1 MFNIKRLF
9 RIDRFFFPKFLLWIS
24 FLLPLVIG
32 LLLSIFLWRYFEQQ
46 QYEHLNKELKFASD
60 QVANNVKSRLD
71 AYERVMRGI
80 KAFYESSE
88 YVSFNE
94 FKQYVYDLKINKKKS
109 GIQGIGIVELIRHEE
124 KIKHIDHVRKWE
136 INSYKIKPEGIRD
149 FYAPIVR
156 MEPME
161 GANLNAIGFD
171 TFTVASARF
180 AMEKS
185 LEINNITI
193 TSPITLIQDQGN
205 SNALAFVMY
214 LPIYSKNLPLD
225 TALQRRK
232 AVNSWIDVPF
242 RIEDLMAGLKGELA
256 NDIIIEIYDGELPSI
271 QTRMYQ
277 SGKTLAQNADS
288 WNSLT
293 NLNQINI
300 GSRTWTLLTKTTPAF
315 EKRVINSAQ
324 SMIIAIGGGILS
336 LLIALITLL
345 LFVGR
350 QKAQTRYK
358 KLFSQANEGVII
370 LDSHHRIVDCNQAA
384 ISMFG
389 HTEKEFQNLFLHQII
404 AKSEVKSFESLLT
417 EINNLN
423 HESSLLKE
431 LIHVCKNS
439 KEFNAE
445 VSFSKLDYE
454 NYFMIV
460 RDLSEH
466 IKAEKQI
473 QRLNQLYSALSETSQ
488 AIVRMDDENELFP
501 MVCKCAVEI
510 GNMKMAW
517 IGQIDETL
525 SKIIPIVNYAND
537 QDALEKPKFSEIHY
551 SLDVDSFDES
561 IFSINQPVIIND
573 LFNNEKALSWH
584 ANARK
589 FGWRSVASFPIKR
602 NGKPFVIL
610 TVYHDLINAFDSSIV
625 DLLTEMSSD
634 ISFALDN
641 FDRENKRIQ
650 SQQQLAESEN
660 RLSVILNSVAAY
672 IYLKDINGRYLFA
685 NQQVLNLWEAKLED
699 VVGFGDENFFD
710 AESVNQIRVIDR
722 KVLIDGEVV
731 EQEEFHKVKKTGVE
745 SVYWSVKIPLRY
757 DDGEIYAL
765 CGISTDITQ
774 QKMTEAD
781 LRIAAI
787 SFESQV
793 GMMITDANKIT
804 LKVNGAFSK
813 ISGYTSEEVINNLP
827 VLGSKNHHDPDYLN
841 QIWKEAGLNG
851 VWEGELTSQHKNG
864 DFYPQYVII
873 TAVKD
878 SDQNIINYVISFTDI
893 TESKAAASKIENLAF
908 YDPLTQLPNRR
919 LLLDR
924 LNHALIAI
932 HRSELIGALL
942 YLDLDHFKIV
952 NDSRGHD
959 MGDLLLKQVAERL
972 IGCVRADDTVARL
985 GGDEY
990 VIMLENLSKEH
1001 LEAATQTEIVAQKI
1015 LVSLSKPYQLG
1026 SHQSSIS
1033 GSIGL
1038 VLFDSQKQTPEELFK
1053 QADIAMY
1060 HAKKSGRNTFHFF
1073 DPEMQNTIN
1082 LRVQMEEELN
1092 QALSSQ
1098 QFKLYYQIQVDS
1110 SGNIVGVEA
1119 LIRWQHPKR
1128 GLVTPFEFIAL
1139 AEETGL
1145 ILPIGNWV
1153 LNEACKQI
1161 KLWEANEVTKNL
1173 SVSINVSAEQFYQ
1186 TDFAEQV
1193 KLAVIS
1199 HKINPRLLKLELT
1212 ESMLIDN
1219 VENVISSMNSL
1230 KEIGVLIELD
1240 DFGTGYSSLQYLK
1253 RLPLHQLKIDQS
1265 FVRDITTDKN
1275 DKAIVKTIVNMA
1287 QGLGLVVIAEGVET
1301 LEQLQQLQ
1309 KIECTYFQGYLF
1321 SKPSPIEDVEQLLI
1335 SQQKLKECFLNKT

>member
-1 MFNIKRLF
+1 MFNIKRLLKN
-9 RIDRFFFPKFLLWIS
+9 DRFISPNFLLWIS
-24 FLLPLVIG
+24 FLFPLVIG
-32 LLLSIFLWRYFEQQ
+32 LLLTLFLWRYSEQQ
-46 QYEHLNKELKFASD
+46 QYEHFNKEFKFASD
-60 QVANNVKSRLD
+60 QVSNNVKSRLD
-71 AYERVMRGI
+71 AYETVMRGI
-80 KAFYESSE
+80 KAYFEASE

-94 FKQYVYDLKINKKKS
+94 FKQYVYELKINNKKT
-109 GIQGIGIVELIRHEE
+109 GIQGIGIVEAIRHEE
-124 KIKHIDHVRKWE
+124 KIQHIAHVRKWE
-136 INSYKIKPEGIRD
+136 TKNYKIKPDGIRD

-156 MEPME
+156 MEPMD

-171 TFTVASARF
+171 VFTVASARF

-193 TSPITLIQDQGN
+193 TSPVTLIQDQGK
-205 SNALAFVMY
+205 SKALAFVMY

-242 RIEDLMAGLKGELA
+242 HIEDLMAGLKGELA
-256 NDIIIEIYDGELPSI
+256 NDIVIEIYDGERPSI

-277 SGKTLAQNADS
+277 SEKTSTQNADS
-288 WNSLT
+288 SDTLT

-300 GSRTWTLLTKTTPAF
+300 GSRTWTLLTKITPAF
-315 EKRVINSAQ
+315 KKRVFNSAQ
-324 SMIIAIGGGILS
+324 SMIIAVGGGALS
-336 LLIALITLL
+336 LLTALITLL
-345 LFVGR
+345 LAFGR

-370 LDSHHRIVDCNQAA
+370 LDSHHRIIDCNQAA

-389 HTEKEFQNLFLHQII
+389 HTEEEFLDLYLHQIM
-404 AKSEVKSFESLLT
+404 AKSEMKSLESFLT
-417 EINNLN
+417 ELSNVN
-423 HESSLLKE
+423 HESSLLKK
-431 LIHVCKNS
+431 LVHVCKNNM
-439 KEFNAE
+439 EFNAE
-445 VSFSKLDYE
+445 DSFSKLDE
-454 NYFMIV
+454 ETYFMIV

-466 IKAEKQI
+466 VKAEKQI
-473 QRLNQLYSALSETSQ
+473 ERLNQLYSALSETNQ
-488 AIVRMDDENELFP
+488 AIVRMDDEKELFP
-501 MVCKCAVEI
+501 LVCKCAVEV

-517 IGQIDETL
+517 IGQVDESLT
-525 SKIIPIVNYAND
+525 KIIPIVSYAKD
-537 QDALEKPKFSEIHY
+537 QGSLEILKFLEIHRPLNND
-551 SLDVDSFDES
+551 SLGES

-584 ANARK
+584 AGALK
-589 FGWRSVASFPIKR
+589 FDWHSVASFPIQR

-634 ISFALDN
+634 ITFALDN
-641 FDRENKRIQ
+641 FDRENKRVQ

-660 RLSVILNSVAAY
+660 KLSVILNSVAAY
-672 IYLKDINGRYLFA
+672 IYLKDINGRYLFV
-685 NQQVLNLWEAKLED
+685 NQQVLNLWDAKLED
-699 VVGFGDENFFD
+699 VIGLGDENFFD
-710 AESVNQIRVIDR
+710 AETTNKIREIDR

-731 EQEEFHKVKKTGVE
+731 EQEESDKVKKTGVE
-745 SVYWSVKIPLRY
+745 NIFWSVKIPLRY
-757 DDGEIYAL
+757 DDGEIYGL

-793 GMMITDANKIT
+793 GMMITDANKMT

-813 ISGYTSEEVINNLP
+813 ISGYTSEEVINNFSD
-827 VLGSKNHHDPDYLN
+827 LGSKNHHDSDYLS
-841 QIWKEAGLNG
+841 QIWDEAALNG
-851 VWEGELTSQHKNG
+851 VWEGELTSQRKNG
-864 DFYPQYVII
+864 DIYPQYVIV

-878 SDQNIINYVISFTDI
+878 SDQNIVNYVISFTDI
-893 TESKAAASKIENLAF
+893 TESKAAASKIEHLAF

-924 LNHALIAI
+924 LKRALIASN
-932 HRSELIGALL
+932 RSELIGALL

-959 MGDLLLKQVAERL
+959 VGDLLLKQVAERI

-1001 LEAATQTEIVAQKI
+1001 LEAATQTELVAQKI
-1015 LVSLSKPYQLG
+1015 LLSISKPYQIA

-1038 VLFDSQKQTPEELFK
+1038 VLFDSQKQTPEDLLK

-1060 HAKKSGRNTFHFF
+1060 HAKKSGRNNFYFF
-1073 DPEMQNTIN
+1073 DPEMQDTIN

-1092 QALSSQ
+1092 QALASQ

-1110 SGNIVGVEA
+1110 SGNVVGVEA
-1119 LIRWQHPKR
+1119 LIRWQHPQR
-1128 GLVTPFEFIAL
+1128 GLVTPFQFIVL

-1173 SVSINVSAEQFYQ
+1173 SVSINVSAKQFYQ

-1212 ESMLIDN
+1212 ESMLVDN
-1219 VENVISSMNSL
+1219 VEKVISSMNSL

-1287 QGLGLVVIAEGVET
+1287 QGLGLVVIAEGVES
-1301 LEQLQQLQ
+1301 LEQLHQLQ

-1321 SKPSPIEDVEQLLI
+1321 SKPLPIEDVEQLLI
-1335 SQQKLKECFLNKT
+1335 NKEKLKECFLL

>member
-1 MFNIKRLF
+1 MFNIKQSF
-9 RIDRFFFPKFLLWIS
+9 KIDRFLFPKFLLWIS
-24 FLLPLVIG
+24 FLFPLFFG
-32 LLLSIFLWRYFEQQ
+32 LLLTLFLWRYSEQQ
-46 QYEHLNKELKFASD
+46 QYEHLNKEFKFASD
-60 QVANNVKSRLD
+60 QAANNLKSRLD
-71 AYERVMRGI
+71 AYKTVMRGI
-80 KAFYESSE
+80 KAYYEASE

-94 FKQYVYDLKINKKKS
+94 FKQYVIDLKISEKES
-109 GIQGIGIVELIRHEE
+109 GIQGIGIVESIRHEE
-124 KIKHIDHVRKWE
+124 KIQHIDHVRKWA
-136 INSYKIKPEGIRD
+136 IKNYKIKPEGIRD

-156 MEPME
+156 MEPMN

-171 TFTVASARF
+171 VFTVASARF

-185 LEINNITI
+185 LEINNVTI
-193 TSPITLIQDQGN
+193 TSPITLIQDQGK
-205 SNALAFVMY
+205 SNVLAFVMY

-225 TALQRRK
+225 TVLQRRK
-232 AVNSWIDVPF
+232 AATSWIDVPF
-242 RIEDLMAGLKGELA
+242 RIQDLMAGLKGELA
-256 NDIIIEIYDGELPSI
+256 NDIVIEIYDGELPSI
-271 QTRMYQ
+271 ETRMYK
-277 SGKTLAQNADS
+277 SEKKSTQNSDS
-288 WNSLT
+288 SDSLT

-315 EKRVINSAQ
+315 EKRVFNSVQ
-324 SMIIAIGGGILS
+324 SMIIAIGGCVLS
-336 LLIALITLL
+336 LLTALITLL
-345 LFVGR
+345 LSFGR

-358 KLFSQANEGVII
+358 KLFSQADEGVII
-370 LDSHHRIVDCNQAA
+370 LDTHHRIVDCNQSA

-389 HTEKEFQNLFLHQII
+389 HSEEEFLNLYLHQIM
-404 AKSEVKSFESLLT
+404 AKSEVKSFQSFLT
-417 EINNLN
+417 ELNNLN

-431 LIHVCKNS
+431 LVHVCKNS
-439 KEFNAE
+439 MEFDAE
-445 VSFSKLDYE
+445 VSFSKLDHE

-466 IKAEKQI
+466 KKAEKQI

-488 AIVRMDDENELFP
+488 AIVRMDDEKELFP

-517 IGQIDETL
+517 IGQIDESL
-525 SKIIPIVNYAND
+525 SKIIPIVSYAND
-537 QDALEKPKFSEIHY
+537 QDTLEILKFSNVHHPL
-551 SLDVDSFDES
+551 SNDSFSENL
-561 IFSINQPVIIND
+561 FSINQPVIIND
-573 LFNNEKALSWH
+573 LFNNEKALSLH
-584 ANARK
+584 ANALK
-589 FGWRSVASFPIKR
+589 FGWRSVASFPIQR
-602 NGKPFVIL
+602 NGKPFAIL

-625 DLLTEMSSD
+625 DLLTEMSSN
-634 ISFALDN
+634 ITFALDN

-650 SQQQLAESEN
+650 SQQQLADSEN
-660 RLSVILNSVAAY
+660 KLSVILNGVGAY
-672 IYLKDINGRYLFA
+672 IYLKDINGRYLFV
-685 NQQVLNLWEAKLED
+685 NQQVLKLWDAKLED

-710 AESVNQIRVIDR
+710 AESTKRIREIDR
-722 KVLIDGEVV
+722 KVLIKGEVV
-731 EQEEFHKVKKTGVE
+731 EQEEFHKVKKTGIKNVF
-745 SVYWSVKIPLRY
+745 WSVKIPLRY
-757 DDGEIYAL
+757 DDGEIYGL

-774 QKMTEAD
+774 QKLTEAD

-793 GMMITDANKIT
+793 GMMITDENKMT

-813 ISGYTSEEVINNLP
+813 ISGYTSEEVVKNFPI
-827 VLGSKNHHDPDYLN
+827 LGSKNHHSSDFLN
-841 QIWKEAGLNG
+841 QIWNEAALNG
-851 VWEGELTSQHKNG
+851 VWEGELTSQRKNG
-864 DFYPQYVII
+864 DIYPQYVIV

-878 SDQNIINYVISFTDI
+878 NDQNIVNYVISFTDI
-893 TESKAAASKIENLAF
+893 TESKAAASRIEHLAF

-924 LNHALIAI
+924 LNHALIAS

-959 MGDLLLKQVAERL
+959 VGDLLLKQVAERI

-1001 LEAATQTEIVAQKI
+1001 LEAATQTELVAQKI
-1015 LVSLSKPYQLG
+1015 LLSLIKPYQLA

-1038 VLFDSQKQTPEELFK
+1038 VLFDSQKLTPEELLK

-1060 HAKKSGRNTFHFF
+1060 HAKKSGRNNFHFF

-1092 QALSSQ
+1092 QALASQ
-1098 QFKLYYQIQVDS
+1098 QFKLHYQIQVDN
-1110 SGNIVGVEA
+1110 SGNVIGVEA
-1119 LIRWQHPKR
+1119 LIRWQHPQR
-1128 GLVTPFEFIAL
+1128 GLVTPLQFIAL
-1139 AEETGL
+1139 AEETRL
-1145 ILPIGNWV
+1145 IIPIGNWV

-1161 KLWEANEVTKNL
+1161 KLWEVNEVTKNL
-1173 SVSINVSAEQFYQ
+1173 SVSINVSAKQFYQ

-1219 VENVISSMNSL
+1219 VEKVIISMNSL

-1301 LEQLQQLQ
+1301 LEQLKQLQ
-1309 KIECTYFQGYLF
+1309 EIKCTYFQGYLF
-1321 SKPSPIEDVEQLLI
+1321 SKPSTIEEVEQLVI
-1335 SQQKLKECFLNKT
+1335 NQQKLKECFL